1 MRIKLDENIPSQL
14 RSDLSNLG
22 HDVDTVIDEGLTGK
36 NDDTVWSAA
45 QREQRFFI
53 TQDLD
58 FSDSRRFQPGTHHG
72 VLIVRLTDASRHALA
87 QRILSIF
94 SRERVER
101 WPGCFIIVTEHKLR
115 IRHPIR
121 AT

>member
-36 NDDTVWSAA
+36 NDDTVWLAA

-58 FSDSRRFQPGTHHG
+58 FSDSRRFKLIG
-72 VLIVRLTDASRHALA
+72 VAARYALVSRFRNLK
-87 QRILSIF
+87 
-94 SRERVER
+94 
-101 WPGCFIIVTEHKLR
+101 T
-115 IRHPIR
+115 
-121 AT
+121 